1 MMIYIFT
8 LWTFVAAAAPAKT
21 MATHRIAID
30 DGGELNLP
38 DGMSFAVVGNTRPNS
53 TLLDKGAVFDGSA
66 AEGVIGDILAQ
77 GMLGNPLTFLVH
89 TGDMVVSSSAG
100 NWKKFDRQFVGLLDG
115 SSPSPSAARRIPVI
129 PVAGDR
135 DCERDAECK
144 SFAST
149 FAGFG
154 SPIGY
159 GRVAT
164 WQSFDLVVGAGMR
177 WRVLVLDS
185 NRKGLGSRWNEQKA
199 WVPTAV
205 KGEYNGLLIFMHEPA
220 FSSKPADVDED
231 SQALLDLIAEHAR
244 LLSVKAVFSAGPHH
258 SQAFAPEGGFGTMHV
273 GTGGG
278 GAPASDVPRGV
289 SGGTTDHSLE
299 NTFSKGLD
307 GLVGAWRSHETPP
320 ADKIIDE
327 AMGTGSYDGYPRRL
341 DAGAFPTYGWWKVG
355 VVSTGL
361 ELTWRARQPD
371 GTFTPQASWVWS
383 EADGWTGK

>member
-1 MMIYIFT
+1 MIYIFT

-21 MATHRIAID
+21 VATHRIAID

-53 TLLDKGAVFDGSA
+53 TLLDKGAIFDGSA
-66 AEGVIGDILAQ
+66 SEGVIGDILAQ

-100 NWKKFDRQFVGLLDG
+100 NWKKFDQQFVGLLDG
-115 SSPSPSAARRIPVI
+115 SSPPPTAARRIPVI

-144 SFAST
+144 SFAAT
-149 FAGFG
+149 FTGFG

-164 WQSFDLVVGAGMR
+164 WQSLDLVVGAGMR
-177 WRVLVLDS
+177 WRVLILDS

-199 WVPTAV
+199 WVSQAV
-205 KGEYNGLLIFMHEPA
+205 KGDYNGLLIFMHEPA
-220 FSSKPADVDED
+220 FSSVKKDANKD
-231 SQALLDLIAEHAR
+231 SQALLDLIGEHAR

-258 SQAFAPEGGFGTMHV
+258 SQVFSPEGGFGPLHI

-289 SGGTTDHSLE
+289 KGSSTEQSHDP
-299 NTFSKGLD
+299 TFSKGLD
-307 GLVGAWRSHETPP
+307 ALVSAWRTQPTPP

-327 AMGTGSYDGYPRRL
+327 AMGTGTFEGYPRRL
-341 DAGAFPTYGWWKVG
+341 DAGAFPTYGWWKVD
-355 VVSTGL
+355 VVPTGL
-361 ELTWRARQPD
+361 ALTWRARQPN
-371 GTFTPQASWVWS
+371 GAFIEQATWSWS
-383 EADGWTGK
+383 EADGWVGK